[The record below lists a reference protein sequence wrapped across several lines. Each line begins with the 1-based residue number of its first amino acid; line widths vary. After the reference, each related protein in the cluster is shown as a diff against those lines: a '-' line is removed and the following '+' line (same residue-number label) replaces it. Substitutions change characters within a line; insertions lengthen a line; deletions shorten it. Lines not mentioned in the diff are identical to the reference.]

1 MWMRRW
7 LMPLTLF
14 ALVVGIASQP
24 AAASSIVY
32 VKGGDI
38 WRYAPNGARKRVIVR
53 APGITAFSAV
63 TQDDRGRLWAVRE
76 PARRWER
83 FTPSGRR
90 LGKSFD
96 TAGTGIT
103 LHYDPVRN
111 LPGFAGP
118 LDAQV
123 SDDGRLL
130 ASWGILEQLDHI
142 DPVAIPPAP
151 KYFVTQSNAPNVG
164 DCCHDV
170 DITASLPTNG
180 LAWPSWLHDG
190 TFIAAPF
197 SNLLKGYGIWYV
209 PASIPELR
217 YWFGPTNSALRLAHP
232 EVTRRG
238 DYIAATIDTRNAL
251 SKDEDIT
258 VGHLPGPPPAVPDR
272 DCLWPNPHGT
282 VAGLTWSPDGTTLA
296 WSDSVGVWTARF
308 AVPAQTGQVCVV
320 TAKRLLARKATSPD
334 WSPAA

>member
-7 LMPLTLF
+7 LVPLTLV
-14 ALVVGIASQP
+14 ALVGIASPP

-38 WRYAPNGARKRVIVR
+38 WRFSPRDGRKRVVVR
-53 APGITAFSAV
+53 APGITFFSAV

-83 FTPSGRR
+83 FTAAGRR
-90 LGKSFD
+90 VGKPFD

-118 LDAQV
+118 LDPQV
-123 SDDGRLL
+123 ADDGRLL
-130 ASWGILEQLDHI
+130 ASWGILEQLDHV
-142 DPVAIPPAP
+142 DPFAIPPAP
-151 KYFVTQSNAPNVG
+151 KYFVAQFNAPNVT
-164 DCCHDV
+164 DCCHNA

-209 PASIPELR
+209 PPRIPELR
-217 YWFGPTNSALRLAHP
+217 YWFGPSNSAFRLAHP
-232 EVTRRG
+232 EVTRSG
-238 DYIAATIDTRNAL
+238 DYVAATIDTHNAL
-251 SKDEDIT
+251 SKDEEIT
-258 VGHLPGPPPAVPDR
+258 VGHLPGAPPAIPDR
-272 DCLWPNPHGT
+272 DCTWPNPHGT
-282 VAGLTWSPDGTTLA
+282 VAGLTWSPDGTKLA

-334 WSPAA
+334 WSPA

>member
-1 MWMRRW
+1 MRRW
-7 LMPLTLF
+7 LASLTLV
-14 ALVVGIASQP
+14 ALVGIASPP
-24 AAASSIVY
+24 ADASSIVY

-38 WRYAPNGARKRVIVR
+38 WRYSPSVARKRVVVR
-53 APGITAFSAV
+53 APGITFFSAV
-63 TQDDRGRLWAVRE
+63 TQDDRGRLWAVHE

-83 FTPSGRR
+83 FSAAGRR
-90 LGKSFD
+90 VGKAFN

-123 SDDGRLL
+123 SDDGRLV
-130 ASWGILEQLDHI
+130 ASWGILEQLDHV
-142 DPVAIPPAP
+142 DPFAIPPAP
-151 KYFVTQSNAPNVG
+151 KYFVAQFNSPNVT
-164 DCCHDV
+164 DCCHDA
-170 DITASLPTNG
+170 DIASSLATNG

-209 PASIPELR
+209 PAQVPELR
-217 YWFGPTNSALRLAHP
+217 YWFGASNPALRLAHP

-238 DYIAATIDTRNAL
+238 DYIAATIDTHNAPL
-251 SKDEDIT
+251 SKDEEIT
-258 VGHLPGPPPAVPDR
+258 VGHLPGPPPAIPDR
-272 DCLWPNPHGT
+272 DCTWPNPHGT
-282 VAGLTWSPDGTTLA
+282 VAGLTWSPDGSTLA

-308 AVPAQTGQVCVV
+308 AVPAQTGQVCMV
-320 TAKRLLARKATSPD
+320 TGKRLLARKATSPD
-334 WSPAA
+334 WSPA